1 MNVIASPGTGRI
13 AGADQPLAIELR
25 DIVKR
30 FPGVV
35 ANDGVNLSVR
45 AGSIHAIVGENG
57 AGKSTLMK
65 TLYGAHQPDEGTIL
79 VRGAEQQFR
88 SPTAAIRLGIGMVF
102 QHFMLADNF
111 TVWENIVLG
120 REPGWPILAAGQ
132 ARRRIRELG
141 EQYGLDVDPDDL
153 VSDIGVGEK
162 QRVEILKVL
171 YRGAEILILD
181 EPTAVLVP
189 HEVTELFAS
198 LRQLTDGGATVIFI
212 SHKLDE
218 VLENADAI
226 TVIRAGKTVGEI
238 DDPSSVTAEDLAE
251 MMVGSELPSP
261 ETRERTVTDVVKLEV
276 VGLTVEPDA
285 HIGEVTLGA
294 GKDANSAVTTGPA
307 TVRKPLDDVSITVH
321 AGEIVGIAGVEG
333 NGQTELIEAIM
344 GLVSSTG
351 SVVLDGRDISSASTL
366 DRREAGIGFVPE
378 DRQRDGMVLGMSLW
392 ENVLLGHQ
400 GSSAFSERGLIDRD
414 AARERTT
421 SVVKDF
427 DVRTP
432 NIDVRAFTLSGGNQQ
447 KLIVGREM
455 RSDPVVL
462 LAAHPTRGVDVGAQA
477 VIWDIL
483 RDARAAGLATLLIS
497 ADLEELIG
505 LSDRLLVM
513 LRGKVVAELDPATVS
528 QGDLGCYMTGV
539 KVAGQSASTLV
550 GPATVSAASPV
561 RASSE
566 PGP

>member
-1 MNVIASPGTGRI
+1 MAAHSLALARSHRCVGSTVTVLGEHTGRPT
-13 AGADQPLAIELR
+13 AEQLDVAIELR

-35 ANDGVNLSVR
+35 ANDGVNLKVR
-45 AGSIHAIVGENG
+45 RGTIHAIVGENG

-79 VRGAEQQFR
+79 VGGQEQHFR
-88 SPTAAIRLGIGMVF
+88 SPSAAIRLGIGMVF

-120 REPGWPILAAGQ
+120 KEPGWPVLAAGK
-132 ARRRIRELG
+132 ARKRIRELSQ
-141 EQYGLDVDPDDL
+141 QYGLDVDPDDL

-171 YRGAEILILD
+171 YRGASILILD

-189 HEVTELFAS
+189 HEVDELFTS
-198 LRQLTDGGATVIFI
+198 LRQLTNDGATVIFI

-218 VLENADAI
+218 VLGNADAI
-226 TVIRAGKTVGEI
+226 TVIRAGKTVGEV
-238 DDPSSVTAEDLAE
+238 DDPSKVTAQELAE

-261 ETRERTVTDVVKLEV
+261 ETRERTVQEGIRFEV
-276 VGLTVEPDA
+276 RNLTVEADA
-285 HIGEVTLGA
+285 KVGQVTLGA
-294 GKDANSAVTTGPA
+294 GADSNVLAPTEQAA
-307 TVRKPLDDVSITVH
+307 ARKPLDNVSIMIH

-344 GLVSSTG
+344 GLVPSTG
-351 SVVLDGRDISSASTL
+351 AVILQGKDISTFDTL
-366 DRREAGIGFVPE
+366 ARREAGVGVVPE
-378 DRQRDGMVLGMSLW
+378 DRHRDGMVLSMSLW
-392 ENVLLGHQ
+392 ENVMLGHQ
-400 GSSAFSERGLIDRD
+400 NSAAYSNHGLIDRD

-421 SVVKDF
+421 AVVKEF

-432 NIDVRAFTLSGGNQQ
+432 SIDVRAFTLSGGNQQ

-455 RSDPVVL
+455 RSEPIVL
-462 LAAHPTRGVDVGAQA
+462 VAAHPTRGVDVGAQA

-483 RDARAAGLATLLIS
+483 RDARAAGLSTLLIS

-513 LRGKVVAELDPATVS
+513 LRGKIVADLDPAAVS
-528 QGDLGCYMTGV
+528 QGELGAYMTGV
-539 KVAGQSASTLV
+539 KTAD
-550 GPATVSAASPV
+550 PV
-561 RASSE
+561 PDR
-566 PGP
+566 

>member
-1 MNVIASPGTGRI
+1 MTIVGEHTGRL
-13 AGADQPLAIELR
+13 AAEQQDFAIELR

-35 ANDGVNLSVR
+35 ANDGVNLKVR
-45 AGSIHAIVGENG
+45 RGTIHAIVGENG
-57 AGKSTLMK
+57 AGKSTLVK

-79 VRGAEQQFR
+79 VDGHEQHFR
-88 SPTAAIRLGIGMVF
+88 SPSAAIRLGIGMVF

-120 REPGWPILAAGQ
+120 REPGWPVLAAGK
-132 ARRRIRELG
+132 ARRRIRELS
-141 EQYGLDVDPDDL
+141 EQYGLDVEPDEL

-171 YRGAEILILD
+171 YRGATILILD

-189 HEVTELFAS
+189 HEVEELFTS
-198 LRQLTDGGATVIFI
+198 LRQLTHSGATVIFI

-218 VLENADAI
+218 VLDHADAI

-238 DDPSSVTAEDLAE
+238 DDPSSVSAHQLAE

-261 ETRERTVTDVVKLEV
+261 ETRERTVQEGIRFEV
-276 VGLTVEPDA
+276 RNLTVEPDA
-285 HIGEVTLGA
+285 KVGQITLGA
-294 GKDANSAVTTGPA
+294 GAESNVLAPTEHA
-307 TVRKPLDDVSITVH
+307 AARKPLDDVSIKVH

-344 GLVSSTG
+344 GLVPSTG
-351 SVVLDGRDISSASTL
+351 NVILQGKDISGFDTL
-366 DRREAGIGFVPE
+366 ARREAGVGYIPE
-378 DRQRDGMVLGMSLW
+378 DRQRDGMVLSMSLW

-400 GSSAFSERGLIDRD
+400 NSRSYGNRGFVDRD
-414 AARERTT
+414 AARDHATA
-421 SVVKDF
+421 VVKEF

-432 NIDVRAFTLSGGNQQ
+432 SIDVRAFTLSGGNQQ
-447 KLIVGREM
+447 KLIVAREM
-455 RSDPVVL
+455 RSEPIVL
-462 LAAHPTRGVDVGAQA
+462 IASHPSRGVDVGAQA

-513 LRGKVVAELDPATVS
+513 LRGKIVADLDPAAVS

-539 KVAGQSASTLV
+539 KTAD
-550 GPATVSAASPV
+550 
-561 RASSE
+561 SE
-566 PGP
+566 PRP